1 MARMAGKVKR
11 EFDAAAAITLR
22 KGSDAAET
30 ADAAEASV
38 DLNVLNEAYWDNNE
52 QPNGIFIVSI
62 DVTEAT
68 FADSNEVY
76 DLYIEVDTAANDF
89 GASTHKEVARLKS
102 VPSTGYYEIPV
113 SSQLIEAL
121 LTNADKIRI
130 RLDLTGD
137 GDESFNYAAWMTFL
151 AA

>member
-22 KGSDAAET
+22 NGSDAAET

-38 DLNVLNEAYWDNNE
+38 DLHVLNEAYWDNGE
-52 QPNGIFIVSI
+52 QVNGIFMVSI
-62 DVTEAT
+62 DVLEAS

-76 DLYIEVDTAANDF
+76 DLYIEVDTAAGDF
-89 GASTHKEVARLKS
+89 GAASHKEVARLTK
-102 VPSTGYYEIPV
+102 VPSTGYYEIPI

-121 LTNADKIRI
+121 LPNADKIRI

-137 GDESFNYAAWMTFL
+137 GDETFRYAAWMTFIG
-151 AA
+151 A